1 MASLARDSRDCS
13 NILPVCVE
21 AMSDPPSRRKHTLMN
36 NEDMAEAA

>member
-21 AMSDPPSRRKHTLMN
+21 AMSGPRSRRKHALKNT
-36 NEDMAEAA
+36 EDMAEAA